1 MYVRISDAVV
11 RSVRAACIDR
21 FEPADKCTYVWRRI
35 ACVRNML
42 NSARVSLGFVRFLG
56 NVRGTAGHLTQQ
68 RAERYRFLTSAIMAQ
83 IAATRTLFEK

>member
-42 NSARVSLGFVRFLG
+42 NSARVLLGLVRLLD
-56 NVRGTAGHLTQQ
+56 N
-68 RAERYRFLTSAIMAQ
+68 AQ
-83 IAATRTLFEK
+83 ATPKILHNSKLRRPLLRREL